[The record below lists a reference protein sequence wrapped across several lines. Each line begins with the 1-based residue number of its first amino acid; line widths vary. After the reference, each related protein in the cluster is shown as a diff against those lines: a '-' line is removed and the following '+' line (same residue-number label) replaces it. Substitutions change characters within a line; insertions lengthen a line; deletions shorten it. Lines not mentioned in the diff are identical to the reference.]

1 MTDVICQ
8 SSYLDVTAMSDDRK
22 HSRRQQSH
30 ERILDAAARAVCRDG
45 YAGLGVASVMKEA
58 GLTHGGF
65 YAHFDSRDALLA
77 AAVEHA
83 GIRSAERMRERMQVR
98 VAGGASALRAFL
110 EEYLSARHVEAL
122 DQGCPV
128 AALGA
133 DLARGEAALRA
144 LAARRVRHLAEALE
158 QALPPAEAA
167 AGGSGAAAAERS
179 GDALVIASTLV
190 GAVQIARVLEGEQ
203 RDAVLRNCRDALL
216 ARYDRPAAG

>member
-1 MTDVICQ
+1 M
-8 SSYLDVTAMSDDRK
+8 SPSYLDITAMSDDRK
-22 HSRRQQSH
+22 HSRSQQSH

-83 GIRSAERMRERMQVR
+83 GVRSAERMRERMQVR
-98 VAGGASALRAFL
+98 IAGGASALRAFL
-110 EEYLSARHVEAL
+110 EEYLSPRHVEAL

-133 DLARGEAALRA
+133 DLARGEAPLRE
-144 LAARRVRHLAEALE
+144 LAARRVRHLVAALE
-158 QALPPAEAA
+158 GALPPAVPAA
-167 AGGSGAAAAERS
+167 DRS
-179 GDALVIASTLV
+179 GDALVIAGTLV
-190 GAVQIARVLEGEQ
+190 GAVQIARVLAGEQ

-216 ARYDRPAAG
+216 ARYDGPAAG